1 MKGRPGMETLFPA
14 VAGRV
19 VRRNGRLYL
28 DPVPPAH
35 RWHAPSSPPL
45 PRMNLLRAVH
55 PESAAYSG
63 LGGFPGLVSQGRSGA
78 GVEVWTGQRIGP

>member
-1 MKGRPGMETLFPA
+1 VKGRPGMETLFPA

-45 PRMNLLRAVH
+45 PRMSLLCAVH
-55 PESAAYSG
+55 LGSAMSRR
-63 LGGFPGLVSQGRSGA
+63 LEGFPGLIYKGRAGA
-78 GVEVWTGQRIGP
+78 EAVERTGRRVAP